1 MKKIFVI
8 LSLFIVGSLYA
19 NPLLKIQT
27 DESWNKINETTEE
40 TVWSKNNVTMTKV
53 SKLNDYHIELSD
65 NLYTIKFECNKNN
78 IQSIESDL
86 LNGVI
91 PNVDYTITRLKSQ
104 TLKKRTISKSSN
116 VKISDG
122 TREGVATA
130 STRASEAKEDFEWD
144 E

>member
-1 MKKIFVI
+1 
-8 LSLFIVGSLYA
+8 
-19 NPLLKIQT
+19 
-27 DESWNKINETTEE
+27 
-40 TVWSKNNVTMTKV
+40 MTKV
-53 SKLNDYHIELSD
+53 SKLNDCHIELSD

>member
-8 LSLFIVGSLYA
+8 LGLFIVGSLYA

-27 DESWNKINETTEE
+27 DESWNKTNETAEE
-40 TVWSKNNVTMTKV
+40 TVWSKNNVTMIKV

-130 STRASEAKEDFEWD
+130 STRASEAKEDFKWD

>member
-8 LSLFIVGSLYA
+8 LGLFIVGSLYA

-27 DESWNKINETTEE
+27 DESWNKTNETAEE

>member
-8 LSLFIVGSLYA
+8 LGLFIVGSLYA

-27 DESWNKINETTEE
+27 DESWNKTNETAEE

-65 NLYTIKFECNKNN
+65 NLYIIKFECNKNN

-86 LNGVI
+86 LNGII

>member
-27 DESWNKINETTEE
+27 DESWNKTNETAEE

-53 SKLNDYHIELSD
+53 SKLNDCYIELKD
-65 NLYTIKFECNKNN
+65 DTNVIRFQCDKNN
-78 IQSIESDL
+78 LDDVENDL

-91 PNVDYTITRLKSQ
+91 PNIKYTIIKLKSH
-104 TLKKRTISKSSN
+104 TLKKRTISKSSD

>member
-8 LSLFIVGSLYA
+8 LGLFIAGSLYA

-27 DESWNKINETTEE
+27 DESWNKINETAEE

-53 SKLNDYHIELSD
+53 SKLNDYYIELKD
-65 NLYTIKFECNKNN
+65 DTNVIQFQCDKNN
-78 IQSIESDL
+78 LDDVENDL

-91 PNVDYTITRLKSQ
+91 PNIKYTITKLKLH

-130 STRASEAKEDFEWD
+130 SSRASEAKEDFEWD

>member
-8 LSLFIVGSLYA
+8 LGLFIVGSLYA
-19 NPLLKIQT
+19 NPLLKIQA

-40 TVWSKNNVTMTKV
+40 IVWSKNNVTMTKV

-65 NLYTIKFECNKNN
+65 NLYTINFECNKNN

>member
-8 LSLFIVGSLYA
+8 LGLFIVGSLYA

-27 DESWNKINETTEE
+27 DESWNKTNETAEE
-40 TVWSKNNVTMTKV
+40 TVWSKNNVTMIKV

>member
-27 DESWNKINETTEE
+27 DESWNKTNETAEE
-40 TVWSKNNVTMTKV
+40 TVWSKNNVTMIKV

>member
-8 LSLFIVGSLYA
+8 LGLFIVGSLYA

-27 DESWNKINETTEE
+27 DESWNKTNETAEE

-53 SKLNDYHIELSD
+53 SKLNDYYIELSD

-86 LNGVI
+86 LNGII

-104 TLKKRTISKSSN
+104 ILKKRTISKSSN

-130 STRASEAKEDFEWD
+130 STRASEVKEDFEWD